1 MDNNSSNINNG
12 LDTQHTEPDS
22 SLIHKLRVQNNDKTI
37 QNLLCPIELLSQS
50 TNYSAPLI
58 PKSYDS
64 RMFSGFENVSPN
76 SFKASTPK
84 LIRKKRKNNKNNI
97 PKRKKM
103 KLMNN
108 MHKNLHGF
116 SFQPHLMINSR
127 PKRQI
132 KKVSYKEMDSNDIC
146 TTHWQNSPQSKKV
159 KCVRCS
165 NWSLSNEICLC
176 QKSLF

>member
-58 PKSYDS
+58 PKT
-64 RMFSGFENVSPN
+64 
-76 SFKASTPK
+76 STPK
-84 LIRKKRKNNKNNI
+84 LIRKKRKNNI